1 MKNNLLVFVF
11 LLSFLPKNTFSQDAP
26 QTKIQWASRVLGVSS
41 EYTDLDNPS
50 SKQYKALQTLG
61 KPDKLPAVGESPCA
75 WSPERQNNVD
85 GEWIKVGFD
94 TPMRIQQIAVAEN
107 FNPGSITHV
116 YVYDAQDKETLLF
129 RNVNVSP
136 LKEKGRIFRIM
147 QKTDFEVT
155 AVKIMMNTAKVT
167 GFNQIDAI
175 GISNSTEPIEALI
188 PVAEKKDKSFEVKSK
203 PQNLGVNVNSNTQE
217 IAPMITPD
225 GKFIYFTRA
234 NHPENT
240 PEAPE
245 KQDVWFA
252 ELKDDGSFGM
262 AKNLGA
268 PINNKFHNSCFSIS
282 PDGNTMLVNNI
293 YNENGILT
301 KGLSISRRDGE
312 NRWKVPEKVI
322 IDNFYNLSDYSEF
335 CLSQDGQILLMTIQ
349 TNDAIGGK
357 DIYFSRNK
365 GDGTWTAPQN
375 IGNAVNTASNE
386 TSPFLASDGK
396 TLYFST
402 DGLSGYGSFDIFVS
416 KRLDDTWTNWST
428 PQNLG
433 PEINTP
439 EWDAYFTIS
448 AKADYAYYNS
458 YYGSMGESD
467 IFRVKLSNNQPDP
480 VALVKGKVYNKKTGL
495 PIEAK
500 IIYELSPSGD
510 VVGTA
515 ISNAQNGDYKVVLPL
530 KKKYS
535 LLAKVKGFLPIDE
548 EIDLTDSTKYLEL
561 NKDLYLVPIEENA
574 TIRLNHILFA
584 GNRYDL
590 LSASFPELNRFI
602 EALQENPTMKIQLE
616 GHTEKFGTRK
626 DQYKLAEGRLK
637 SVKDYLI
644 EKGKID
650 PLRIKQKPFGGDKPI
665 DKGTTAEAKA
675 RNRRVEIKIL
685 HN

>member
-1 MKNNLLVFVF
+1 MKNNVLVFVF
-11 LLSFLPKNTFSQDAP
+11 LLFLLPKNTFSQDAP
-26 QTKIQWASRVLGVSS
+26 KIQWATRVLGVSS

-50 SKQYKALQTLG
+50 SKQYKALQVLG

-94 TPMRIQQIAVAEN
+94 MPMRIQQIAVAEN
-107 FNPGSITHV
+107 FNPGSITHI

-129 RNVNVSP
+129 RNVNISP
-136 LKEKGRIFRIM
+136 LKERGRIFRIM

-155 AVKIMMNTAKVT
+155 AVKIMMNTAKVS

-175 GISNSTEPIEALI
+175 GISNSTELIEALI
-188 PVAEKKDKSFEVKSK
+188 PIAEKKDKSFEIKSK

-234 NHPENT
+234 NHPENN

-252 ELKDDGSFGM
+252 EVKEDGSFGM
-262 AKNLGA
+262 AKNLGT

-312 NRWKVPEKVI
+312 NRWKIPEKVI

-349 TNDAIGGK
+349 ANDAVGGK

-365 GDGTWTAPQN
+365 GDNTWTTPQN
-375 IGNAVNTASNE
+375 IGNSVNTASNE

-416 KRLDDTWTNWST
+416 KRLDDTWANWST

-500 IIYELSPSGD
+500 IVYELSPSGD

-515 ISNAQNGDYKVVLPL
+515 ISNPKDGDYKVVLPL

-548 EIDLTDSTKYLEL
+548 EIDLTDSTKYVEL
-561 NKDLYLVPIEENA
+561 NKDLYLVPIEENT

-584 GNRYDL
+584 STRYDL
-590 LSASFPELNRFI
+590 LPPSFPELNRFI
-602 EALQENPTMKIQLE
+602 EAMQENPTMRIQLE
-616 GHTEKFGTRK
+616 GHTEKFGKPT
-626 DQYKLAEGRLK
+626 DQHKLAEGRLK
-637 SVKDYLI
+637 SVKEYLI

-650 PLRIKQKPFGGDKPI
+650 PLRIKTYSYASKRPI
-665 DKGTTAEAKA
+665 TKDRSPQEQAK
-675 RNRRVEIKIL
+675 NRRVEIKIL